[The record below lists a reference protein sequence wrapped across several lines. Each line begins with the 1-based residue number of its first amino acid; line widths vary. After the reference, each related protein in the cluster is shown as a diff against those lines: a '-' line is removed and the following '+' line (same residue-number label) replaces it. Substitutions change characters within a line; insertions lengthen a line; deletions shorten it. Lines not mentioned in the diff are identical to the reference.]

1 MSGALDRLL
10 ARATGRQAGRL
21 RPRQPSLFETVPSER
36 SPSGPAA
43 SEGWAEGWSAPD
55 SADPQRLDPA
65 SPEPRAPARTEPL
78 PVPDDAPAGPEAP
91 IKPAPPAPAFL
102 QPPIARR
109 SNGDPEPPWTRP
121 NPLRTAPAS
130 APRAAFGIEEA
141 ETTPPRSTTPDQ
153 AAAPLA
159 ERVNPRAPRKER
171 QTPEAAS
178 RRERP
183 APQPAEP
190 AVSHSPFAPSS
201 PTPAIPAL
209 QRPPQAPAATPE
221 PEIHIHIGR
230 LEIRTPPPEPSPR
243 PVRPQR
249 PRPERSLSDYLR
261 ERGT

>member
-21 RPRQPSLFETVPSER
+21 RPRQPSLFEPAGAGEGPSEL
-36 SPSGPAA
+36 S
-43 SEGWAEGWSAPD
+43 AESWNAPV
-55 SADPQRLDPA
+55 STDPRP
-65 SPEPRAPARTEPL
+65 PGPL
-78 PVPDDAPAGPEAP
+78 PRQLPAETTTKPQPVHNDAPAGPVSP
-91 IKPAPPAPAFL
+91 VQPAPGTPEFLPPAITRRPKGRPAAPQNL
-102 QPPIARR
+102 
-109 SNGDPEPPWTRP
+109 PEPR
-121 NPLRTAPAS
+121 REAS
-130 APRAAFGIEEA
+130 AAAPRAVFGTEEA
-141 ETTPPRSTTPDQ
+141 ETLPPRSTTPDQ
-153 AAAPLA
+153 TDAPQA
-159 ERVNPRAPRKER
+159 ERLNPRAPRKER
-171 QTPEAAS
+171 QTPDAPS

-183 APQPAEP
+183 APQLAEP

-209 QRPPQAPAATPE
+209 QRPLQAPAATPE